1 MSQCKHEWAPVK
13 ERISGVEYD
22 CAICR
27 ARKLVSHKFFTED
40 RIREIVR
47 EEIRAMFFTCAK
59 CGKVFED
66 ICGIH
71 EDKDRAVERIICAQ
85 CFVEERKP

>member
-13 ERISGVEYD
+13 ESISGVEYD

-27 ARKLVSHKFFTED
+27 ARKLVSHTFFTED

-47 EEIRAMFFTCAK
+47 EELRAMFPCSHRGGWLIQGK
-59 CGKVFED
+59 CPD
-66 ICGIH
+66 CG
-71 EDKDRAVERIICAQ
+71 EMVNRR
-85 CFVEERKP
+85 